1 MTFHSVLQVIFCK
14 ISAYKQVYTY
24 VRCMQ
29 FPARMIV
36 LSFLQRKCKLLLG
49 CCKICDLN
57 FLSHF
62 FPSCTLLQFLL
73 HALLPTRRPP
83 LAFQFRY
90 SFSVIRR
97 CAIML
102 RPLVHSHSCQFCVT
116 FSQNAWNDVST
127 RFPFALVKL
136 AYISSK
142 THVEFKGRNCH
153 FP

>member
-1 MTFHSVLQVIFCK
+1 MKQYGFIFYRLPMNTNKFLNDTNSKMTFHSVLQVIFCK

-73 HALLPTRRPP
+73 HASHHPGAAGHPIPVVSQLFEDVQSCARSLALLV
-83 LAFQFRY
+83 LCDFQLE
-90 SFSVIRR
+90 
-97 CAIML
+97 CL
-102 RPLVHSHSCQFCVT
+102 
-116 FSQNAWNDVST
+116 
-127 RFPFALVKL
+127 
-136 AYISSK
+136 
-142 THVEFKGRNCH
+142 E
-153 FP
+153 